1 MYRLLLICLLVV
13 AGWSRPLLAAAA
25 DELPP
30 RPNPFKFVTD
40 QAQLLSPADANTL
53 ERGLH
58 RYADN
63 TGTQI
68 VVVTVPTLG
77 GRPVADYARD
87 LGEAWGIG
95 QRTQNNGVVVLLAG
109 QERQVSIQAGS
120 GLRQQITPELTQR
133 IIGQQMTPEFKQGRY
148 FAGLR
153 AGLNQLMLA
162 ANPESA
168 PRREQPDAAAAPGST
183 APLSS
188 NPGLGADAGA
198 GSGSLQT
205 PAPSYGDEPFSPGS
219 QPAAAPA
226 SPGLGIGS
234 MLLGA
239 LVLGGG
245 VWLLLRLFRRKQ
257 APPAAQGPVPDFY
270 PNRPAGP
277 SGGYGTGGGYGATG
291 GYNQAGNYGR
301 APMQQP
307 APDFY
312 PNRGSGGLSSGMGG
326 ALLTGAAAAAGAYL
340 GNRIASA
347 HDHPDH
353 PAANDLGTGGTPPLP
368 TAPAAGAAGGFA
380 ALDGAGGPNDL
391 GPDAPAP
398 DYFSNEALQD
408 NSADYF
414 ANDDASTYDDLS
426 SDDTG
431 GGGFDDTNDNSGS
444 W

>member
-1 MYRLLLICLLVV
+1 MYRFLIVCLLVV
-13 AGWSRPLLAAAA
+13 AGWGQPLLAAPAG
-25 DELPP
+25 ELPP

-40 QAQLLSPADANTL
+40 AAQLLSPADANTL
-53 ERGLH
+53 ERGLR

-87 LGEAWGIG
+87 LGEAWGVG
-95 QRTQNNGVVVLLAG
+95 QRAQNNGVVVLLAG
-109 QERQVSIQAGS
+109 QERQVSIQAGA
-120 GLRQQITPELTQR
+120 GLRQQITPALTQR

-153 AGLNQLMLA
+153 TGLNELMLA

-168 PRREQPDAAAAPGST
+168 PRREPAAAASST
-183 APLSS
+183 APAGGSNSS
-188 NPGLGADAGA
+188 LGA
-198 GSGSLQT
+198 GSPSSSSVQA
-205 PAPSYGDEPFSPGS
+205 PPPSYGDEPFSPNS

-226 SPGLGIGS
+226 GPGLGIGS
-234 MLLGA
+234 MVLGA

-245 VWLLLRLFRRKQ
+245 VWLLMRLFRRKQ
-257 APPAAQGPVPDFY
+257 TPAAPSGPVPDFY

-291 GYNQAGNYGR
+291 GHNQAGSYGR

-312 PNRGSGGLSSGMGG
+312 PNRGGGGLSSGMGG

-340 GNRIASA
+340 GNRMASA
-347 HDHPDH
+347 SDNHP
-353 PAANDLGTGGTPPLP
+353 NFTGKDLGAGGTPPLP

-380 ALDGAGGPNDL
+380 ALGDSGTNDL
-391 GPDAPAP
+391 GAEPAP
-398 DYFSNEALQD
+398 DFFSEEALQD

-414 ANDDASTYDDLS
+414 SNDDAAAYDDPS
-426 SDDTG
+426 SEDTG

>member
-1 MYRLLLICLLVV
+1 MYRFLMICLLVV
-13 AGWSRPLLAAAA
+13 AGWGQPLLAAPP

-30 RPNPFKFVTD
+30 RPSPFKFVTD

-53 ERGLH
+53 ERGLR

-77 GRPVADYARD
+77 SRSIADYARD

-133 IIGQQMTPEFKQGRY
+133 VIGQQMTPEFKQGRY

-168 PRREQPDAAAAPGST
+168 PRREQPDAAAAAGST

-205 PAPSYGDEPFSPGS
+205 PPPSYGNEPFSPNN

-226 SPGLGIGS
+226 SPGLGMGS

-245 VWLLLRLFRRKQ
+245 IWLLLRRFRRKQ
-257 APPAAQGPVPDFY
+257 TPATAQGPVPDFY

-277 SGGYGTGGGYGATG
+277 NGGYGTGGGYGATG
-291 GYNQAGNYGR
+291 GYSQAGNYGR
-301 APMQQP
+301 APMHQP

-312 PNRGSGGLSSGMGG
+312 PNRGGGMSSGMGG

-340 GNRIASA
+340 GNRMASA
-347 HDHPDH
+347 HDHHHDS
-353 PAANDLGTGGTPPLP
+353 AGNDLGAGSAPPLP
-368 TAPAAGAAGGFA
+368 TAPATGAAGGGFA
-380 ALDGAGGPNDL
+380 ALGGAGGANDL
-391 GPDAPAP
+391 GPDAAP
-398 DYFSNEALQD
+398 DYFSDEALQD

-414 ANDDASTYDDLS
+414 ANDDASAYDDLS